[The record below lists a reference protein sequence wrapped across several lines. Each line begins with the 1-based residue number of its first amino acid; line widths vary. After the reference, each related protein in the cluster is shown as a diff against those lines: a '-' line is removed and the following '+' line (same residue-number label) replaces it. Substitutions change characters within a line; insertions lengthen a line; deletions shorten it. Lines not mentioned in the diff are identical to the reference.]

1 MSDNGWYKIKD
12 HEHLRRDP
20 RSNAILNTNVHEAK
34 EYELRSRMLNA
45 TRSTTEEINTIKEK
59 LSKVDAL
66 ENDLREIKELLQRIV
81 NK

>member
-1 MSDNGWYKIKD
+1 MTDNWYKVKD

-34 EYELRSRMLNA
+34 EYELRSKVLNGNRA
-45 TRSTTEEINTIKEK
+45 NAEEINNIKEK
-59 LSKVDAL
+59 LSKVDSL
-66 ENDLREIKELLQRIV
+66 EFELKEIKELLQRIV